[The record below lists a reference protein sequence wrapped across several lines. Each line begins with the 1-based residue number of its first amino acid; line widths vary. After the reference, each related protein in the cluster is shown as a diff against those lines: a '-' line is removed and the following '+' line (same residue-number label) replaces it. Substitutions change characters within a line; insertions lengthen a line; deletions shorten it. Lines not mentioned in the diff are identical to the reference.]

1 MTRIPTSLASVLVL
15 LALAGPWSAE
25 ARDPAA
31 PEQPP
36 AATLRITVDNVLEA
50 LHVNGQA
57 VTLDPATAVD
67 WTQTSTHVLTLQR
80 GRNVIAVQAADQG
93 VIAGLLAELTVGCS
107 VLDSSEAWRVH
118 HEAPEGWEQPG
129 FDDSSWKPASVYG
142 DHPGGVWGTR
152 VQGMD
157 GSTATWIWN
166 EVNTLDGEIEPTV
179 YFRFTFV
186 VVPGWTVSGG

>member
-1 MTRIPTSLASVLVL
+1 MTRFPTFAGSVALIVL
-15 LALAGPWSAE
+15 LGSPLSAWAGPPV
-25 ARDPAA
+25 DPG
-31 PEQPP
+31 PVPD
-36 AATLRITVDNVLEA
+36 ATLRITVDNVLEA
-50 LHVNGQA
+50 LHVNGHA
-57 VTLDPATAVD
+57 VAVDPATAVD
-67 WTQTSTHVLTLQR
+67 WTQTSTHVLALQP
-80 GRNVIAVQAADQG
+80 GRNVIAVKAVDQG

-118 HEAPEGWEQPG
+118 HDAPEGWEQPD

-166 EVNTLDGEIEPTV
+166 EVNTLHGEIEPTV
-179 YFRFTFV
+179 YFRFTFEV
-186 VVPGWTVSGG
+186 APGWVVSGA